1 MLSKAKVVIPCAA
14 IVLRMCNGMERRTT
28 MKALE
33 NYLNIGSCKGPQWK
47 DAEHIIYVHSG
58 VGGKHII
65 CKNIR
70 SDEETTLYTTQEQ
83 IWKTYASNDGRIFF
97 TSDLGGNENEQ
108 VFMVNDTAAINL
120 TNEPSVRHYFGG
132 LKPDG
137 RTLVYSSNKRCKQ
150 SFDIIAHDIEN
161 GEQRIILENSDN
173 YNTPAALSP
182 DGKYLLYNK
191 LLGGSDNAMWMVN
204 TETGEAVRRPDVI
217 GKSAEKFPAWT
228 PDSKGIYY
236 VTDRDSDFFR
246 VAYCNAKDG
255 IEQEV
260 VSFNWDVEN
269 LVLAPDGKHLAMLI
283 NENGYSILKIY
294 DMESKTFCNIPQAP
308 AGVYALYDSISWAPS
323 GLKLAFTV
331 SSGTRAQDVWV
342 LDMEADAIKRIS
354 SCIDNGMDNNDFVE
368 PDIHSF
374 KSFDGLE
381 VPYFIYVPKG
391 KQLHD
396 LPVMISIH
404 GGPEGQSRPNLSG
417 KEFLQYIVSQGI
429 AVVEPNVRGSIG
441 YGKTYSHL
449 DDVEKRLDS
458 VKDIEFLV
466 KHLIDTGIA
475 NAKRISVMGT
485 SYGGFMTLSCA
496 ARYPELWCCAV
507 CTVGMFN
514 LVTFLEN
521 TAPYRR
527 PHRESEYGTLAHD
540 RETLFNVSPVAAVD
554 GIRGPLMIIHGRNDP
569 RVPVS
574 EAIQTMDY
582 IKGRGVDAQMLI
594 YEDEG
599 HGVNKLKN
607 KLDCYPK
614 MLEFVKK
621 YMQLG

>member
-1 MLSKAKVVIPCAA
+1 MLSKAKVAIPCAA
-14 IVLRMCNGMERRTT
+14 IVLQMCNVMERRTT

-33 NYLNIGSCKGPQWK
+33 NYLNIGSCKGSQWK
-47 DAEHIIYVHSG
+47 DEEHIIYVHSG

-228 PDSKGIYY
+228 PDSKGFYY
-236 VTDRDSDFFR
+236 VTDKDSDFFR

-269 LVLAPDGKHLAMLI
+269 LALAPDGKHLAMLI

-354 SCIDNGMDNNDFVE
+354 GCTDNGMDNNDFIE
-368 PDIHSF
+368 PDLNSF

-554 GIRGPLMIIHGRNDP
+554 GIRGHLMIIHGRNDP

>member
-1 MLSKAKVVIPCAA
+1 
-14 IVLRMCNGMERRTT
+14 

-150 SFDIIAHDIEN
+150 FFDIIAHDIEN

-228 PDSKGIYY
+228 PDSKGFYY

-269 LVLAPDGKHLAMLI
+269 LALAPDGKLLAMLI

-294 DMESKTFCNIPQAP
+294 DTESKTFCNIPQAP

-507 CTVGMFN
+507 CTVGMSN

>member
-1 MLSKAKVVIPCAA
+1 
-14 IVLRMCNGMERRTT
+14 

-58 VGGKHII
+58 VGGKRII

-70 SDEETTLYTTQEQ
+70 TDKETTLYTTQEQ

-120 TNEPSVRHYFGG
+120 TNEPIVRHYFGG

-137 RTLVYSSNKRCKQ
+137 MTLVYSSNKRCKQ

-217 GKSAEKFPAWT
+217 SKSAEKFPAWT
-228 PDSKGIYY
+228 PDSKGFYY

-269 LVLAPDGKHLAMLI
+269 LALAPDGTHLAMLI

-294 DMESKTFCNIPQAP
+294 DTESKTFCNIPQAP

-342 LDMEADAIKRIS
+342 LDMEADAIRRIS
-354 SCIDNGMDNNDFVE
+354 SCMDDGMDNNDFIE

-396 LPVMISIH
+396 LSVMISIH

-441 YGKTYSHL
+441 YGKAYSHL

-621 YMQLG
+621 HMQLG

>member
-1 MLSKAKVVIPCAA
+1 
-14 IVLRMCNGMERRTT
+14 
-28 MKALE
+28 MKTLE
-33 NYLNIGSCKGPQWK
+33 NYLSVGSCKGPQWK
-47 DAEHIIYVHSG
+47 DAERIIYVHSG
-58 VGGKHII
+58 IGGKRII
-65 CKNIR
+65 CKNI
-70 SDEETTLYTTQEQ
+70 STNEETTLYTTQEQ
-83 IWKTYASNDGRIFF
+83 IWKTYASKDGRVFF

-108 VFMVNDTAAINL
+108 VFMISDAAAINL

-137 RTLVYSSNKRCKQ
+137 KTLVYSSNKRCKQ
-150 SFDIIAHDIEN
+150 SFDIIAHNIETD
-161 GEQRIILENSDN
+161 EQRIILENSDN

-204 TETGEAVRRPDVI
+204 TETGETARHPDVI

-228 PDSKGIYY
+228 PDSKGFYY

-246 VAYCNAKDG
+246 VAYCNVKDG
-255 IEQEV
+255 VEQEV
-260 VSFNWDVEN
+260 VSFSWDVEN
-269 LVLAPDGKHLAMLI
+269 LALAPDGKHLAMLI

-294 DMESKTFCNIPQAP
+294 NTESKTFCNIPQAP

-354 SCIDNGMDNNDFVE
+354 SCMDDGIDNNDFVE
-368 PDIHSF
+368 PNLHSF

-391 KQLHD
+391 KQLRD
-396 LPVMISIH
+396 LPIMISIH

-441 YGKTYSHL
+441 YGKAYSHL

-582 IKGRGVDAQMLI
+582 IKGRGVDVQMLI

-614 MLEFVKK
+614 MLEFIKK
-621 YMQLG
+621 HMQLG

>member
-1 MLSKAKVVIPCAA
+1 
-14 IVLRMCNGMERRTT
+14 

-47 DAEHIIYVHSG
+47 DEEHIIYVHSG

-83 IWKTYASNDGRIFF
+83 IWKTYASNDGRVFF

-204 TETGEAVRRPDVI
+204 TETGKAVRRPDVI

-228 PDSKGIYY
+228 PDSKGFYY

-260 VSFNWDVEN
+260 VRFNWDVEN
-269 LVLAPDGKHLAMLI
+269 LALAPDGKHLAMLI

-294 DMESKTFCNIPQAP
+294 DTESKTFCNIPQAP

>member
-1 MLSKAKVVIPCAA
+1 MLSKAKVAIPCAA
-14 IVLRMCNGMERRTT
+14 IVLQMCNVMERRTT

-47 DAEHIIYVHSG
+47 DEEHIIYVHSG

-228 PDSKGIYY
+228 PDSKGFYY

-294 DMESKTFCNIPQAP
+294 DTESKTFCNIPQAP

-607 KLDCYPK
+607 KFDCYPK

>member
-1 MLSKAKVVIPCAA
+1 
-14 IVLRMCNGMERRTT
+14 

-47 DAEHIIYVHSG
+47 DEEHIIYVHSG

-204 TETGEAVRRPDVI
+204 TETGKAVRRPDVI

-228 PDSKGIYY
+228 PDSKGFYY

-260 VSFNWDVEN
+260 VRFNWDVEN
-269 LVLAPDGKHLAMLI
+269 LALAPDGKHLAMLI

-294 DMESKTFCNIPQAP
+294 DTESKTFCNIPQAP

-323 GLKLAFTV
+323 GLNLAFTV

-342 LDMEADAIKRIS
+342 LDLEADAIKRIS
-354 SCIDNGMDNNDFVE
+354 GCMDNGMDNNDFIE
-368 PDIHSF
+368 PDLNSF

-458 VKDIEFLV
+458 VRDIEFLV

>member
-1 MLSKAKVVIPCAA
+1 
-14 IVLRMCNGMERRTT
+14 

-47 DAEHIIYVHSG
+47 DEEHIIYVHSG

-83 IWKTYASNDGRIFF
+83 IWKTYASNDGRVFF

-204 TETGEAVRRPDVI
+204 TETGKVVRRPDVI

-228 PDSKGIYY
+228 PDSKGFYY

-269 LVLAPDGKHLAMLI
+269 LALAPDGKHLAMLI

-294 DMESKTFCNIPQAP
+294 YTESKTFCNIPQAP

-354 SCIDNGMDNNDFVE
+354 GCMDNGMDNNDFIE
-368 PDIHSF
+368 PDLNSF

-441 YGKTYSHL
+441 YGKVYSHL

-458 VKDIEFLV
+458 VRDIEFLV

-540 RETLFNVSPVAAVD
+540 RETLFNVSPVAAVN

-594 YEDEG
+594 YQDEG

>member
-1 MLSKAKVVIPCAA
+1 
-14 IVLRMCNGMERRTT
+14 

-83 IWKTYASNDGRIFF
+83 IWKTYASNDGRVFF

-204 TETGEAVRRPDVI
+204 TETGKAVRRPDVI

-228 PDSKGIYY
+228 PDSKGFYY

-260 VSFNWDVEN
+260 VRFNWDVEN
-269 LVLAPDGKHLAMLI
+269 LALAPDGKHLAMLI

-294 DMESKTFCNIPQAP
+294 DTESKTFCNIPQAP

>member
-1 MLSKAKVVIPCAA
+1 
-14 IVLRMCNGMERRTT
+14 

-47 DAEHIIYVHSG
+47 DEEHIIYVHSG

-83 IWKTYASNDGRIFF
+83 IWKTYASNDGRVFF

-132 LKPDG
+132 LKPDD

-204 TETGEAVRRPDVI
+204 TETGKVVRRPDVI

-228 PDSKGIYY
+228 PDSKGFYY

-269 LVLAPDGKHLAMLI
+269 LALAPDGKHLAMLI

-294 DMESKTFCNIPQAP
+294 DTESKTFCNIPQAP

-354 SCIDNGMDNNDFVE
+354 GCMDNGMDNNDFIE
-368 PDIHSF
+368 PDLNSF

-441 YGKTYSHL
+441 YGKVYSHL

-458 VKDIEFLV
+458 VRDIEFLV

-540 RETLFNVSPVAAVD
+540 RETLFNVSPVAAVN

-594 YEDEG
+594 YQDEG

>member
-1 MLSKAKVVIPCAA
+1 
-14 IVLRMCNGMERRTT
+14 

-269 LVLAPDGKHLAMLI
+269 LALAPDGKHLAMLI

-294 DMESKTFCNIPQAP
+294 DTESKTFCNIPQAP

-574 EAIQTMDY
+574 EAIQTIDY